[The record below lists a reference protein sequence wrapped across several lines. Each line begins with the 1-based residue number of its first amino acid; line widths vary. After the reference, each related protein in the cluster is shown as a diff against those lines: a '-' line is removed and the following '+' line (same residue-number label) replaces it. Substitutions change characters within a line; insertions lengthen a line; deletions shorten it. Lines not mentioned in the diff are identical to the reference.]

1 MSRSTIRAI
10 ILALLA
16 LLSLITPIPEATREE
31 IAEHVSTIVSA
42 VLALWALI
50 HGLRAR
56 RERQAPPALE
66 RGEDA

>member
-10 ILALLA
+10 ILTILA
-16 LLSLITPIPEATREE
+16 LLSLAVPIPEATREE
-31 IAEHVSTIVSA
+31 IADHLSAIISA

-56 RERQAPPALE
+56 RESRPPAAEEGE
-66 RGEDA
+66 R

>member
-31 IAEHVSTIVSA
+31 IADHLSA
-42 VLALWALI
+42 IISAALALWAII

-56 RERQAPPALE
+56 GERQAPPAPE